1 MAQTENT
8 NVKAEKVEAAFTG
21 DYSKKVHVIGRTT
34 ILIALVLSFS
44 PVIYMYFVK
53 GWQMPLTA
61 YINVMFA
68 VGAMC
73 VGFWLTEPFTW
84 FPILGA
90 APMYM
95 GYFAGNIKNVRV
107 PVARQLRSKF
117 NLSAA
122 EPKGQIITTIGVAI
136 SVYVN
141 LIILAIV
148 VVLGSALVS
157 VLPDV
162 VLESFSYVIPALIGA
177 LLAFRVDESGI
188 VTTLKWCVPAVIIFG
203 LMKTGKIPFL
213 ADFGMSTSIGI
224 TILIGYIVYK
234 MQVKKY
240 EEEEAGK

>member
-1 MAQTENT
+1 
-8 NVKAEKVEAAFTG
+8 
-21 DYSKKVHVIGRTT
+21 
-34 ILIALVLSFS
+34 
-44 PVIYMYFVK
+44 
-53 GWQMPLTA
+53 
-61 YINVMFA
+61 
-68 VGAMC
+68 
-73 VGFWLTEPFTW
+73 
-84 FPILGA
+84 
-90 APMYM
+90 MYM

-188 VTTLKWCVPAVIIFG
+188 VTTLKWCDSGSHYLWSYENWKV
-203 LMKTGKIPFL
+203 PFL
-213 ADFGMSTSIGI
+213 ADFGCLTSIGI
-224 TILIGYIVYK
+224 RF
-234 MQVKKY
+234 
-240 EEEEAGK
+240 